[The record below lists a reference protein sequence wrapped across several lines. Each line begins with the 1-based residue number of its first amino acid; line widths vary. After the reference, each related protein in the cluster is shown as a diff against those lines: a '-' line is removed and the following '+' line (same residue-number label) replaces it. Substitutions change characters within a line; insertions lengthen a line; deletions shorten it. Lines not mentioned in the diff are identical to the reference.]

1 VPICLQFPE
10 FALET
15 EVIGEVCRRQGVPG
29 PRLVFP
35 APELLDQIDNVV
47 RGLEAVEKAGLPPLV
62 QRRCRFFLQEYIL
75 PELENFLNLAQAI
88 AATAR
93 GSEEEAD
100 ILRRFGVKVELGM
113 IRRVGRAKSL
123 SKADQ
128 EFLRGMNIIW

>member
-1 VPICLQFPE
+1 MPICLQFPE

-35 APELLDQIDNVV
+35 APELLNQIDNAMKS
-47 RGLEAVEKAGLPPLV
+47 LEAVEKSGLPPLV

-75 PELENFLNLAQAI
+75 PELEHYLNLAQAI
-88 AATAR
+88 ASTAR

-100 ILRRFGVKVELGM
+100 ILRRFGVSVDLGM
-113 IRRVGRAKSL
+113 IRRVGKAKSL

-128 EFLRGMNIIW
+128 EFLRDMNIAW